1 MSIPALLFSFLLASV
16 YGLAFYILFGRGW
29 LMLGLYWAV
38 AVAGFF
44 VGQLVSR
51 LIGLILIPI
60 GSVNVIE
67 ATFLSIIA
75 LLAARRLYKR

>member
-1 MSIPALLFSFLLASV
+1 MSIPALLFSLLLASV

-29 LMLGLYWAV
+29 LMLGLYWVV

-51 LIGLILIPI
+51 IIGLTLIPI
-60 GSVNVIE
+60 GSVNVVE
-67 ATFLSIIA
+67 ASVLSIIA
-75 LLAARRLYKR
+75 LLAARTLYKR